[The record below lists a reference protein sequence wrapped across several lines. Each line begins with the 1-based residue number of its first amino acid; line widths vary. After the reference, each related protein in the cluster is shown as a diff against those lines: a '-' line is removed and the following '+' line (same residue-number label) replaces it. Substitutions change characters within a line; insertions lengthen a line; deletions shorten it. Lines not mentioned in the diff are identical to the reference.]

1 MASPPVVRMPPPRD
15 TSVSQPVTV
24 ESEPA
29 GQVLRAARAAAAQ
42 GGLDYAGNLSA
53 LQASAIVKA
62 QAGRLVDVRADVEL
76 DLEGYVPGST
86 HVPWLI
92 APDFDVNPAFVPEL
106 EGKARKDEILIFHCR
121 RGSRS
126 AAAAAAATRAG
137 FRNAFSVN
145 GGVDE
150 LLALCADKALPSG
163 SHIAPRRPEPE
174 S

>member
-1 MASPPVVRMPPPRD
+1 MPPPLD
-15 TSVSQPVTV
+15 TAVSQPVTD

-42 GGLDYAGNLSA
+42 DGLDFAGNLSA

-62 QAGRLVDVRADVEL
+62 RAGRLIDVRADVEL

-92 APDFDVNPAFVPEL
+92 APDFDVNPDFVPEL
-106 EGKARKDEILIFHCR
+106 EGKAGKDEILLFHCR

-145 GGVDE
+145 GAVDE
-150 LLALCADKALPSG
+150 LLVLCTDHGTS
-163 SHIAPRRPEPE
+163 SR
-174 S
+174 